1 MKKKIYFAL
10 IFTIVGFISLQIPLF
25 KVVGSKT
32 AFTLF
37 DFIAPIAGSFLGLL
51 PAVGSI
57 LAIQIVNTLLKGGFV
72 DIGAVIRLFPTLF
85 AVAYF
90 AIGKDNKF
98 SKFILAVPLIA
109 MAAFIAHPV
118 GRSVWAYAQY
128 WWIAVICYFF
138 KDKWLF
144 ARSLGATFTAHAVGG
159 ALWIWVFNLP
169 AAVWMALIPVVAM
182 ERLSM
187 AIGIVIAYRLF
198 VNALYVL
205 EKRHIVSMPFHVEK
219 RFVFDILK

>member
-37 DFIAPIAGSFLGLL
+37 DFIAPIAGSFLGLI
-51 PAVGSI
+51 PAVFSI
-57 LAIQIVNTLLKGGFV
+57 LAIQIINTFLKGGFV
-72 DIGAVIRLFPTLF
+72 DTGAVIRLFPTLF

-90 AIGKDNKF
+90 ALNKDNKF
-98 SKFILAVPLIA
+98 SKLILAVPLIA
-109 MAAFIAHPV
+109 MAAFIAHPT
-118 GRSVWAYAQY
+118 GRTVWAYAQY
-128 WWIAVICYFF
+128 WWIAVACYFF

-187 AIGIVIAYRLF
+187 AIGIVIAYRVF
-198 VNALYVL
+198 VNALYIL
-205 EKRHIVSMPFHVEK
+205 EKRQLISLPFHIEQ
-219 RFVFDILK
+219 RFVFNILK